1 MAKTITQ
8 LPDATSVAVGDELI
22 VQQGG
27 VTKRATKTEV
37 LNGIVNANIDA
48 AAAIAYSKL
57 ATLTAGNVVL
67 GNASNVATSTALTGD
82 VTVSS
87 SGVTTIASG
96 AVTSAKMAAGAS
108 ASLVPA
114 GAVMGFARST
124 APTGWLACSGQEVLV
139 ADYGDLTTAI
149 YVGDGSNADTDLVY
163 GFKTNGSG
171 TRSTTG
177 THIKL
182 PDLRGE
188 FLRGWDNSRGIDS
201 SRKNRSAQTDA
212 FQGHRHSVSH
222 NAVTANGSN
231 GAGASPLLIAPAT
244 ITIGDPTT
252 DGTNGAPRTAAE
264 TRPRNVTV
272 LYCIKT

>member
-96 AVTSAKMAAGAS
+96 AVTSAKMAAGVS
-108 ASLVPA
+108 IPA

-124 APTGWLACSGQEVLV
+124 APTGWLACSGQEVVV

-149 YVGDGSNADTDLVY
+149 YVGDGSNTDTDLVY

-201 SRKNRSAQTDA
+201 SRKNRS
-212 FQGHRHSVSH
+212 FQADEFKAHTHGL
-222 NAVTANGSN
+222 NGQSLN
-231 GAGASPLLIAPAT
+231 TSAAGLGGFASSIYSAS
-244 ITIGDPTT
+244 TT
-252 DGTNGAPRTAAE
+252 SASTGGTE